1 MIERERSACPI
12 CEGTE
17 TVFFLS
23 VDGVDYRRCGLCKGT
38 FMEYRYLPEKDF
50 ERERYLLHDN
60 DPDDSAYRRFL
71 ARLAEPLLERLP
83 PGLRGLDYG
92 CGPGPA
98 LAAMME
104 EAGHAMRL
112 YDPFFYP
119 DLSVLA
125 DTYDFITCTE
135 VAEHFHN
142 PAEEFRKLD
151 ALLRPGGLLALMT
164 SFQEDDG
171 AFARWHYRREPTHV
185 VFYRAE
191 TFQCLAGRHGWTCEI
206 PIKDVVFFQKL

>member
-1 MIERERSACPI
+1 MTGRERRACPI
-12 CEGTE
+12 CEEPE
-17 TVFFLS
+17 TRPFLS
-23 VDGVDYRRCGLCKGT
+23 VDGVDYRRCGICRGT
-38 FMEYRYLPEKDF
+38 FMESRHLPGRDF

-60 DPDDSAYRRFL
+60 DPDDPAYRRFL
-71 ARLAEPLLERLP
+71 SRLASPLLERLP

-104 EAGHAMRL
+104 EAGHSMGL

-119 DLSVLA
+119 DESMLSG
-125 DTYDFITCTE
+125 TYDFITCTE
-135 VAEHFHN
+135 VAEHFHK

-151 ALLRPGGLLALMT
+151 GLLRQGGLLALMT
-164 SFQEDDG
+164 TFQEDDSSFPG
-171 AFARWHYRREPTHV
+171 WHYRREPTHV

-206 PIKDVVFFQKL
+206 PAKDIVFFHKP